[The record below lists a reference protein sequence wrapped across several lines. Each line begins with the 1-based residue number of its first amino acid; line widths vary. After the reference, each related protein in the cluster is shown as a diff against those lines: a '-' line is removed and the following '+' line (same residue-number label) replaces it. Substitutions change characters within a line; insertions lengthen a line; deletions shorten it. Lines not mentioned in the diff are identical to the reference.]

1 MEKAKLINKKKK
13 YIIKN
18 SYDPTTLILISVE
31 SLLRVVSI
39 KHNNLK
45 VIFC

>member
-1 MEKAKLINKKKK
+1 MEKAKLINKNKK

>member
-1 MEKAKLINKKKK
+1 MEKGKTNKQNKK